1 MSSIARDEATDVLSG
16 MSKILRGRPTRVACG
31 RRTLFQRSRHPKRPD
46 LQFKVRTLPM
56 TTLFCVHIHTKF
68 PQGGGNVRL
77 SKPVESRAYH
87 TRVHWS
93 LPPPLF
99 RGFRQRQVGKE
110 RRVLGDRTYASS
122 QLWWTG
128 CAEDTVRWM
137 GYGWHTSCAL
147 VATGTKTAVGMGG
160 RELVSVISHWVNK
173 TLS

>member
-16 MSKILRGRPTRVACG
+16 MSNNLRGRPNRVACG
-31 RRTLFQRSRHPKRPD
+31 RRALSQRHRHPKRPD
-46 LQFKVRTLPM
+46 MQFKVRILPM
-56 TTLFCVHIHTKF
+56 TTMFCVHIHTKF

-77 SKPVESRAYH
+77 SKPVESRGSMS
-87 TRVHWS
+87 RS
-93 LPPPLF
+93 LVPPPAVPRLSTTS
-99 RGFRQRQVGKE
+99 RKKE

-128 CAEDTVRWM
+128 CAEDTVRSM

-160 RELVSVISHWVNK
+160 RELVPVISHWANK